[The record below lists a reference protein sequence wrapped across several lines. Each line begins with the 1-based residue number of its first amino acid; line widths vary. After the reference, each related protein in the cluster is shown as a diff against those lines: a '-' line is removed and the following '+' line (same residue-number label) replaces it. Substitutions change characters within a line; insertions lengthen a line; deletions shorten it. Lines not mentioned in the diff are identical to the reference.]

1 MGKPINGEAAHDSF
15 GYAVASNADGTIF
28 AAAAPFNDTPGTVD
42 NKGLV
47 RVYEYFDP
55 SDAVNNYNDHK
66 YFGVI
71 PNGRSVQGAWAFY
84 RFKITQSGVDII
96 YFDPNNNNNNVTW
109 DTSVLNIHSSGTSW
123 GWQYGSDNNPEYL
136 NITTPLWYVETNAT
150 IDGTPLTFEII
161 QYDHDHTPLSGNF
174 VSASSPNGPWIVRN
188 SWYINLP
195 IATVSNLPGGPGY
208 IITSDLNKKWQKM
221 GQDLDGEA
229 LNDYS
234 GYASESLSLNADGTI
249 VAIGAPLNNGN
260 GTDSGHVR
268 IYKWNGNIWDRLGDD
283 INGEASNDNSGW
295 SVSLNDDGT
304 IVAIGARY
312 NAGNGSYHSGHVRV
326 YDYDVNRNPQWD
338 QIGSDINGDP
348 DDKCGWSVSLSS
360 DGFKL
365 AVGTANSDGI
375 NNLNTNSGHV
385 TVYDYVKNRNPE
397 WKRIGDDIYGEGD
410 RDSFGSSVS
419 LSADGTIIASGAY
432 FNDDNGSNSGHV
444 RVFKYNGSTWNK
456 LGSTIVGEGA
466 SDQSGRRISLSAD
479 GTILAI
485 GAHDNDGDPGVN
497 SGHVRV
503 YQYIEDKDWVQIGYD
518 VDGEASGYQ
527 AGWGLSLSKNGSVLV
542 VGELY
547 NNANGTNSG
556 RVFTYEII

>member
-1 MGKPINGEAAHDSF
+1 ME
-15 GYAVASNADGTIF
+15 V
-28 AAAAPFNDTPGTVD
+28 TV
-42 NKGLV
+42 KTC
-47 RVYEYFDP
+47 R
-55 SDAVNNYNDHK
+55 
-66 YFGVI
+66 
-71 PNGRSVQGAWAFY
+71 
-84 RFKITQSGVDII
+84 
-96 YFDPNNNNNNVTW
+96 
-109 DTSVLNIHSSGTSW
+109 
-123 GWQYGSDNNPEYL
+123 
-136 NITTPLWYVETNAT
+136 
-150 IDGTPLTFEII
+150 
-161 QYDHDHTPLSGNF
+161 
-174 VSASSPNGPWIVRN
+174 
-188 SWYINLP
+188 
-195 IATVSNLPGGPGY
+195 
-208 IITSDLNKKWQKM
+208 KWQKM